1 MKKIRLMKK
10 ISVFICIVTLLFG
23 SVPSFAADYSLA
35 DKADASAVKYYILTD
50 ENTETETD
58 DFSEPGNYRVRS
70 TVHNYGESGT
80 INLVLMAGVFDRET
94 HELKNVN
101 FAEKSIAAGETAE
114 FAADVS
120 VSESGTA
127 EVKGYILNSLAELI
141 PQGNTPPAAPEN
153 VTITHVTNST
163 ADITWDESC
172 DDADAVMYYKVYRFD
187 SDNPGGKYVGSTFGN
202 VTEFKDVGIG
212 HKTEVS
218 YAVSAVDA
226 PGAEGE
232 RSEKSAPA
240 VTKGIARLYLGAAA
254 ARIADGEDKAAL
266 SDDDCP
272 LLSANENIEAVH
284 FISDDGEGNSADISA
299 VGPMFEYTGGSTLG
313 MSAVSFGQNMGRLLI
328 SIPEDSELLT
338 ELKNS
343 ENREMKVVI
352 NYFDGY
358 NESPSYVKNIG
369 RNAAALVRYAVGSD
383 LSGASGATAGNS
395 GKWKTAVCTIPLKEN
410 PMEKTYPDV
419 FKDRVF
425 SLANVNKSV
434 RTVAGTDGKSGM
446 MTVGSGMKNNP
457 VYISGIDIACSD
469 YVPRSAALDFDRS
482 ENTQL
487 VEYKRGTGVHSEAAR
502 SVSDLNGETKNAVRL
517 YGDSDST
524 NKLFT
529 GVNKDYIS
537 PESSDLI
544 IRITY
549 LDNAEDL
556 TGGEKLSVV
565 YQNSSGK
572 NSLRTIARK
581 GSGLWKTAEIFID
594 DASLKNGLKYGA
606 SLQLGTYCTEENS
619 WCVSSVEIINRKP

>member
-101 FAEKSIAAGETAE
+101 FAKKSIAAGETAE
-114 FAADVS
+114 LAADVS

-187 SDNPGGKYVGSTFGN
+187 SDNPDGKYVGSTFGN

-594 DASLKNGLKYGA
+594 DASLKNGLTYEA
-606 SLQLGTYCTEENS
+606 SLQLGTYSAEENS

>member
-50 ENTETETD
+50 ENTETETE
-58 DFSEPGNYRVRS
+58 DFSRPGNYRVRT
-70 TVHNYGESGT
+70 TVHNYGESGA
-80 INLVLMAGVFDRET
+80 INSVLMAGVFDRET

-114 FAADVS
+114 LAADVS

-187 SDNPGGKYVGSTFGN
+187 SDNPDGKYVGSTFGN

-572 NSLRTIARK
+572 NSVRTIARK

>member
-114 FAADVS
+114 LAADVS

-187 SDNPGGKYVGSTFGN
+187 SDNPDGKYVGSTFGN

>member
-1 MKKIRLMKK
+1 MKKIQLMKK

-114 FAADVS
+114 LAADVS

-187 SDNPGGKYVGSTFGN
+187 SDNPDGKYVGSTFGN

>member
-101 FAEKSIAAGETAE
+101 FAEKSIVAGETAE
-114 FAADVS
+114 LAADVS

-141 PQGNTPPAAPEN
+141 PQGNTPPAAPKN

-187 SDNPGGKYVGSTFGN
+187 SDNPDGKYVGSTFGN

>member
-114 FAADVS
+114 IAADVS

-187 SDNPGGKYVGSTFGN
+187 SDNPDGKYVGSTFGN

-572 NSLRTIARK
+572 NSVRTIARK

>member
-114 FAADVS
+114 LAADVS

-187 SDNPGGKYVGSTFGN
+187 SDNPDGKYVGSTFGN

-284 FISDDGEGNSADISA
+284 FISDDGEGNSADISV

-469 YVPRSAALDFDRS
+469 YVPRSATLDFDRS

-572 NSLRTIARK
+572 NSVRTIARK

>member
-58 DFSEPGNYRVRS
+58 DFSEPGNYRVRT
-70 TVHNYGESGT
+70 TVHNYGESGA
-80 INLVLMAGVFDRET
+80 INSVLMAGVFDRET

-114 FAADVS
+114 LAADVS

-187 SDNPGGKYVGSTFGN
+187 SDNPDGKYVGSTFGN

-572 NSLRTIARK
+572 NSVRTIARK

>member
-80 INLVLMAGVFDRET
+80 INSVLMAGVFDRQT

-101 FAEKSIAAGETAE
+101 FAEKGIAAGETAE
-114 FAADVS
+114 LAADVS

-187 SDNPGGKYVGSTFGN
+187 SDNPDGKYVGSTFGN

-572 NSLRTIARK
+572 NSVRTIARK

>member
-114 FAADVS
+114 LAADVS
-120 VSESGTA
+120 VSETGTA

-187 SDNPGGKYVGSTFGN
+187 SDNPDGKYVGSTFGN

-469 YVPRSAALDFDRS
+469 YVPRSAALDFDRP

-572 NSLRTIARK
+572 NSVRTIARK

>member
-114 FAADVS
+114 LAADVS

-469 YVPRSAALDFDRS
+469 YVPRSAALDFDRP

-572 NSLRTIARK
+572 NSVRTIARK

>member
-114 FAADVS
+114 LAADVS

-187 SDNPGGKYVGSTFGN
+187 SDNPDGKYVGSTFGN

-469 YVPRSAALDFDRS
+469 YVPRSAALDFDRP

-572 NSLRTIARK
+572 NSVRTIARK

>member
-23 SVPSFAADYSLA
+23 SAPSFAADYSLA

-114 FAADVS
+114 LAADVS

-187 SDNPGGKYVGSTFGN
+187 SDNPDGKYVGSTFGN

-266 SDDDCP
+266 SDGDCP

>member
-114 FAADVS
+114 LAADVS

-187 SDNPGGKYVGSTFGN
+187 SDNPDGKYVGSTFGN

-469 YVPRSAALDFDRS
+469 YVPRSAALDFDRA

-572 NSLRTIARK
+572 NSVRTIARK

>member
-114 FAADVS
+114 LAADVS

-187 SDNPGGKYVGSTFGN
+187 SDNPDGKYVGSTFGN

-469 YVPRSAALDFDRS
+469 YVPRSAALDFDRP

-572 NSLRTIARK
+572 NSVRTIARN

>member
-114 FAADVS
+114 LAADVS

-172 DDADAVMYYKVYRFD
+172 DDADAVMYYNVYRFD

-544 IRITY
+544 IRVTY

-594 DASLKNGLKYGA
+594 DAALKNGLKYGA

>member
-469 YVPRSAALDFDRS
+469 YVPRSAALDFDRP

>member
-23 SVPSFAADYSLA
+23 SAPSFAADYSLA

-114 FAADVS
+114 LAADVS

-187 SDNPGGKYVGSTFGN
+187 SDNPDGKYVGSTFGN

-358 NESPSYVKNIG
+358 NESPVYVKNIG

>member
-23 SVPSFAADYSLA
+23 SAPSFAADYSLA

-114 FAADVS
+114 LAADVS

-187 SDNPGGKYVGSTFGN
+187 SDNPDGKYVGSTFGN

>member
-114 FAADVS
+114 LAADVS

-172 DDADAVMYYKVYRFD
+172 DDADAVMYYNVYRFD
-187 SDNPGGKYVGSTFGN
+187 SDNPDGKYVGSTFGN

>member
-114 FAADVS
+114 LVADVS

-187 SDNPGGKYVGSTFGN
+187 SDNPDGKYVGSTFGN

-572 NSLRTIARK
+572 NSVRTIARK

>member
-23 SVPSFAADYSLA
+23 SAPSFAADYSLA

-114 FAADVS
+114 LAADVS

-153 VTITHVTNST
+153 VTIAHVTNST

-187 SDNPGGKYVGSTFGN
+187 SDNPDGKYVGSTFGN

-524 NKLFT
+524 NKLFA

>member
-1 MKKIRLMKK
+1 MKKIQLMKK

-114 FAADVS
+114 LAADVS

-187 SDNPGGKYVGSTFGN
+187 SDNPDGKYVGSTFGN

-572 NSLRTIARK
+572 NSVRTIARK

>member
-70 TVHNYGESGT
+70 TVHNYEESGT

-114 FAADVS
+114 LAADVS

-172 DDADAVMYYKVYRFD
+172 DDADAVMYYNVYRFD
-187 SDNPGGKYVGSTFGN
+187 SDNPDGKYVGSTFGN

-572 NSLRTIARK
+572 NSVRTIARK

>member
-23 SVPSFAADYSLA
+23 SAPSFAADYSLA

-114 FAADVS
+114 LAADVS

-187 SDNPGGKYVGSTFGN
+187 SDNPDGKYVGSTFGN

-517 YGDSDST
+517 YGGSDST

-606 SLQLGTYCTEENS
+606 SLQLGTYCTEKNS

>member
-114 FAADVS
+114 LAADVS
-120 VSESGTA
+120 VSETGTA

-187 SDNPGGKYVGSTFGN
+187 SDNPDGKYVGSTFGN

-572 NSLRTIARK
+572 NSVRTIARK

>member
-1 MKKIRLMKK
+1 M
-10 ISVFICIVTLLFG
+10 
-23 SVPSFAADYSLA
+23 
-35 DKADASAVKYYILTD
+35 
-50 ENTETETD
+50 
-58 DFSEPGNYRVRS
+58 
-70 TVHNYGESGT
+70 
-80 INLVLMAGVFDRET
+80 
-94 HELKNVN
+94 
-101 FAEKSIAAGETAE
+101 
-114 FAADVS
+114 
-120 VSESGTA
+120 
-127 EVKGYILNSLAELI
+127 
-141 PQGNTPPAAPEN
+141 
-153 VTITHVTNST
+153 
-163 ADITWDESC
+163 
-172 DDADAVMYYKVYRFD
+172 
-187 SDNPGGKYVGSTFGN
+187 
-202 VTEFKDVGIG
+202 
-212 HKTEVS
+212 
-218 YAVSAVDA
+218 
-226 PGAEGE
+226 
-232 RSEKSAPA
+232 
-240 VTKGIARLYLGAAA
+240 
-254 ARIADGEDKAAL
+254 
-266 SDDDCP
+266 
-272 LLSANENIEAVH
+272 
-284 FISDDGEGNSADISA
+284 
-299 VGPMFEYTGGSTLG
+299 
-313 MSAVSFGQNMGRLLI
+313 
-328 SIPEDSELLT
+328 
-338 ELKNS
+338 
-343 ENREMKVVI
+343 
-352 NYFDGY
+352 
-358 NESPSYVKNIG
+358 
-369 RNAAALVRYAVGSD
+369 RYAVGSD

-556 TGGEKLSVV
+556 IGGEKLSVV

-572 NSLRTIARK
+572 NSVRTIARK

>member
-114 FAADVS
+114 LAADVS

-187 SDNPGGKYVGSTFGN
+187 SDNPDGKYVGSTFGN

-572 NSLRTIARK
+572 NSVRTIARK

>member
-80 INLVLMAGVFDRET
+80 INSVLMAGVFDRET

-101 FAEKSIAAGETAE
+101 FTEKSIAAGETAE
-114 FAADVS
+114 LAADVS

-187 SDNPGGKYVGSTFGN
+187 SDNPDGKYVGSTFGN

-469 YVPRSAALDFDRS
+469 YVPRSAALDFDKS

-572 NSLRTIARK
+572 NSVRTIARK